1 MRVTR
6 ENLNT
11 QKETCTSAALST
23 SYPTLTALEMNP
35 RFCGGMLVTNF
46 LHHVRAF
53 SCNNSAVLF
62 SEISGT
68 RSITF
73 LCQSTKFWCSRH
85 VISQAIQIIGP
96 RKGIIH

>member
-6 ENLNT
+6 ENLNI
-11 QKETCTSAALST
+11 QKETCPIAALST
-23 SYPTLTALEMNP
+23 SYSTLTALEMNP
-35 RFCGGMLVTNF
+35 SFCGGKLVTNC

-62 SEISGT
+62 SDIPGT
-68 RSITF
+68 RKITF
-73 LCQSTKFWCSRH
+73 LCQSTKFQCSRR
-85 VISQAIQIIGP
+85 VTSQAIQITDP